1 LIKSLIKPI
10 KMDTKKIDKI
20 FFSSLNLKKN
30 TNLTKLKYGQ
40 HWDSI
45 AHMQL
50 ISALEKK
57 MKIAIDIED
66 VLDMSSYNKAIK
78 ILKKYLK

>member
-1 LIKSLIKPI
+1 MDIKQVQ
-10 KMDTKKIDKI
+10 KI

-30 TNLTKLKYGQ
+30 INLTKLKYGDQ
-40 HWDSI
+40 NWDSI

-50 ISALEKK
+50 IAHLEKK
-57 MKIAIDIED
+57 FQIAIESED
-66 VLDMSSYNKAIK
+66 VIDMSSYSKALT

>member
-1 LIKSLIKPI
+1 MSLIKSV
-10 KMDTKKIDKI
+10 KMDIKKIDKI

-30 TNLTKLKYGQ
+30 TNLAKLKYGQ
-40 HWDSI
+40 QWDSV
-45 AHMQL
+45 AHMLL
-50 ISALEKK
+50 ISHLEKK
-57 MKIAIDIED
+57 MKIAIDIDD

>member
-1 LIKSLIKPI
+1 MSSIKSV
-10 KMDTKKIDKI
+10 KMDIKKIDKI

-30 TNLTKLKYGQ
+30 TNLAKLKYGQ

-66 VLDMSSYNKAIK
+66 VLNMSSYNKAIK

>member
-1 LIKSLIKPI
+1 MSLIKSV
-10 KMDTKKIDKI
+10 KMDIKKIDKI

-30 TNLTKLKYGQ
+30 TNLAKLEYGQ
-40 HWDSI
+40 QWDSV
-45 AHMQL
+45 AHMLL
-50 ISALEKK
+50 ISHLEKK
-57 MKIAIDIED
+57 MKIAIDIDD

>member
-1 LIKSLIKPI
+1 
-10 KMDTKKIDKI
+10 MDIKKIEKI
-20 FFSSLNLKKN
+20 FLSSLNLKKN
-30 TNLTKLKYGQ
+30 TDLSQLKYS
-40 HWDSI
+40 HNWDSL

-50 ISALEKK
+50 ISHLEKK

-66 VLDMSSYNKAIK
+66 VIDMSSYNKAIK

>member
-1 LIKSLIKPI
+1 
-10 KMDTKKIDKI
+10 MDIKKIDKI

-30 TNLTKLKYGQ
+30 TNLAKLKYGQ

-66 VLDMSSYNKAIK
+66 VIDMSSYNKAIK

>member
-1 LIKSLIKPI
+1 MSSIKSV
-10 KMDTKKIDKI
+10 KMDIKKIDKI

-30 TNLTKLKYGQ
+30 TNLAKLKYGQ

-66 VLDMSSYNKAIK
+66 VIDMSSYNKAIK

>member
-1 LIKSLIKPI
+1 MYSIKSV
-10 KMDTKKIDKI
+10 KMDIKKIDKI

-30 TNLTKLKYGQ
+30 TNLAKLKYGQ

-57 MKIAIDIED
+57 MKIAIDIDD

>member
-1 LIKSLIKPI
+1 
-10 KMDTKKIDKI
+10 MDIKKIDKI

-30 TNLTKLKYGQ
+30 TNLAKLKYGQ
-40 HWDSI
+40 QWDSI
-45 AHMQL
+45 AHMLL
-50 ISALEKK
+50 ISHLEKK
-57 MKIAIDIED
+57 MKIAIDIDD

>member
-1 LIKSLIKPI
+1 
-10 KMDTKKIDKI
+10 MDTKKIDKI

-40 HWDSI
+40 RWDSI
-45 AHMQL
+45 AHMHL
-50 ISALEKK
+50 ISALENK

-66 VLDMSSYNKAIK
+66 VIDMSSYNKAIK

>member
-1 LIKSLIKPI
+1 MSSIKSV
-10 KMDTKKIDKI
+10 KMDIKKIDKI

-30 TNLTKLKYGQ
+30 TNLAKLKYGQ

-50 ISALEKK
+50 ISALEKE

-66 VLDMSSYNKAIK
+66 VIDMSSYNKAIK

>member
-1 LIKSLIKPI
+1 MDIKQ
-10 KMDTKKIDKI
+10 IDKI
-20 FFSSLNLKKN
+20 FFSSLNLNKKA
-30 TNLTKLKYGQ
+30 NLTKLKYGQ

-66 VLDMSSYNKAIK
+66 VLNMSSYNRSIK

>member
-1 LIKSLIKPI
+1 MSSIKSV
-10 KMDTKKIDKI
+10 KMDIKKIDKI

-30 TNLTKLKYGQ
+30 TNLAKLKYGQ

>member
-1 LIKSLIKPI
+1 
-10 KMDTKKIDKI
+10 MDIKKIDKI

-30 TNLTKLKYGQ
+30 TNLAKLEYGQ
-40 HWDSI
+40 QWDSV

-50 ISALEKK
+50 ISHLEKK
-57 MKIAIDIED
+57 LKIAIDTDDI
-66 VLDMSSYNKAIK
+66 LDMSSYNKAIK